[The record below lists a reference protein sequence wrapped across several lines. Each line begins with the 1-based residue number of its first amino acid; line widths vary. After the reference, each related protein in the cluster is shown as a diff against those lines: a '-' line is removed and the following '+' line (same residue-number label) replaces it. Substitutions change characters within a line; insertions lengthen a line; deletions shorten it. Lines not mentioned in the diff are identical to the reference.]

1 MATVV
6 VVLSGTA
13 DRSST
18 PALAAVITASVVS
31 GMISETELT
40 KVVFP
45 TPKPP
50 PTMILTDVIAGDDA
64 GLELAKSTE
73 HPFQQAYV
81 GLLSLGG
88 SRLTQAQQPFV
99 RHVGDEDPR
108 HPERQPQER
117 GDLGHRP
124 PAAGQIHDRLILG
137 SEGGHVTG
145 RIRRDRHKGLDRQ
158 LHARTGPA

>member
-40 KVVFP
+40 KVVLP

-50 PTMILTDVIAGDDA
+50 PTMILTDVIARDDV

-81 GLLSLGG
+81 GLLSFGG
-88 SRLTQAQQPFV
+88 SRLAEAQQTFV
-99 RHVGDEDPR
+99 RHVRDENPR
-108 HPERQPQER
+108 HSQGQSQER
-117 GDLGHRP
+117 GDLGHR
-124 PAAGQIHDRLILG
+124 
-137 SEGGHVTG
+137 
-145 RIRRDRHKGLDRQ
+145 
-158 LHARTGPA
+158 